1 MTPAIVEFN
10 SRRKYQVHPRTMA
23 GGPGAHRGWPG
34 SIGEQEDAC
43 ARVAR
48 AIAGEEE
55 QRRREGEAG
64 QAERPATDRQ
74 PGPEGLAQES
84 RPRCRLSH
92 NGRSSRPL

>member
-1 MTPAIVEFN
+1 
-10 SRRKYQVHPRTMA
+10 MA